1 LFASRTIVFGEG
13 FIGASKTIVSELTMD
28 WSWWTRRY
36 LLPGLCAGF
45 TAVAVFG
52 CKSDGVKSEAAAAAI
67 PRAAVAIVRRAPVVK
82 SLTVAGEFVP
92 FQEVELHAKVAGF
105 IRRINVDIG
114 DRVRAGEVLAILEV
128 PELNAQVSGAEAGVR
143 HSQEEI
149 GLAKSE
155 VARAEANHA
164 ALHMAADR
172 LRQAAAARP
181 GMIAQ
186 QELDDA
192 EAKDRASEAQ
202 VAVAKSTVAAQEQQL
217 DVAKAERMHYT
228 SLADYSKIT
237 APFDGIVT
245 WRYAD
250 TGALIQAG
258 TSNAGSM
265 PVVKVAEVST
275 LRLRI
280 PVPESLAGYV
290 REGDVADVRVQATG
304 DRFEGK
310 VVRTTGALDR
320 TTRSLQ
326 VEVDVVNPKRKLTP
340 GMYAD
345 VSLRIAGNPDALI
358 VPVEAVDRGTSG
370 TAVLVVNTNNT
381 VERRAVR
388 TGLETPNEVQIL
400 DGVRDGERVIV
411 GNLASFEP
419 GQRVEARPSAM
430 APASAN
436 GKEQ

>member
-1 LFASRTIVFGEG
+1 
-13 FIGASKTIVSELTMD
+13 MD
-28 WSWWTRRY
+28 CSWWTRRY

-45 TAVAVFG
+45 TAFAVSG
-52 CKSDGVKSEAAAAAI
+52 CKSDRAKSEAAADST
-67 PRAAVAIVRRAPVVK
+67 PRAAVVVVRRAPVEK

-105 IRRINVDIG
+105 IRHINVDIG
-114 DRVRAGEVLAILEV
+114 DRVRAGQVLATLEV

-155 VARAEANHA
+155 VTRAEANHT
-164 ALHMAADR
+164 ALHMAAER

-217 DVAKAERMHYT
+217 DVAKAERMHYS

-280 PVPESLAGYV
+280 PVQNLWQLMCARAIQRMSVCKRRETTLSARWCVRPERL
-290 REGDVADVRVQATG
+290 
-304 DRFEGK
+304 
-310 VVRTTGALDR
+310 
-320 TTRSLQ
+320 
-326 VEVDVVNPKRKLTP
+326 
-340 GMYAD
+340 
-345 VSLRIAGNPDALI
+345 IAQ
-358 VPVEAVDRGTSG
+358 
-370 TAVLVVNTNNT
+370 LVVC
-381 VERRAVR
+381 RW
-388 TGLETPNEVQIL
+388 
-400 DGVRDGERVIV
+400 
-411 GNLASFEP
+411 
-419 GQRVEARPSAM
+419 
-430 APASAN
+430 
-436 GKEQ
+436 K

>member
-1 LFASRTIVFGEG
+1 
-13 FIGASKTIVSELTMD
+13 MD
-28 WSWWTRRY
+28 WSFKARG
-36 LLPGLCAGF
+36 LVLPALCA
-45 TAVAVFG
+45 TWLVVSG
-52 CKSDGVKSEAAAAAI
+52 CKSDEAKASASKETAV
-67 PRAAVAIVRRAPVVK
+67 RAAVATVKRGPVEK

-105 IRRINVDIG
+105 IRHINVDIG
-114 DRVRAGEVLAILEV
+114 DRVRAGQVLATLEV

-155 VARAEANHA
+155 VIRAEANHA

-202 VAVAKSTVAAQEQQL
+202 VAVAKSTVAAQEQQM
-217 DVAKAERMHYT
+217 DVAKAERMHYA

-265 PVVKVAEVST
+265 PVVKVAEVSK

-290 REGDVADVRVQATG
+290 RDGDMADVRVQATG
-304 DRFEGK
+304 DHFTGN

-320 TTRSLQ
+320 ATRSLQ
-326 VEVDVVNPKRKLTP
+326 VEVDVPNPKGKLTP

-345 VSLRIAGNPDALI
+345 VTLGIGGNPDALT
-358 VPVEAVDRGTSG
+358 VPVEALDQGTEGAS
-370 TAVLVVNTNNT
+370 VLVVDTNNK
-381 VERRAVR
+381 VERRTVR
-388 TGLETPNEVQIL
+388 PGLQTPNAVQIL
-400 DGVRDGERVIV
+400 DGLHEGERVIV
-411 GNLASFEP
+411 GNLASFVP
-419 GQRVEARPSAM
+419 GQHVDPRLSVM
-430 APASAN
+430 ASADR
-436 GKEQ
+436 KEQ

>member
-1 LFASRTIVFGEG
+1 
-13 FIGASKTIVSELTMD
+13 MD
-28 WSWWTRRY
+28 WSLKARGPV
-36 LLPGLCAGF
+36 LLALCAIWF
-45 TAVAVFG
+45 VVSG
-52 CKSDGVKSEAAAAAI
+52 CKSDEAKASASKETVA
-67 PRAAVAIVRRAPVVK
+67 RAAVATVRRGPVEK

-105 IRRINVDIG
+105 IRQINVDIG
-114 DRVRAGEVLAILEV
+114 DRVRAGQVLATLEV

-149 GLAKSE
+149 ALARSE
-155 VARAEANHA
+155 VIRAEANHA

-202 VAVAKSTVAAQEQQL
+202 VAVAKSTVAAQEQQM
-217 DVAKAERMHYT
+217 DVAKAERMHYA
-228 SLADYSKIT
+228 SLADYSRIT

-265 PVVKVAEVST
+265 PVVKVAEVAK

-290 REGDVADVRVQATG
+290 RDGDVADVRVQATG
-304 DRFEGK
+304 DHFTGK
-310 VVRTTGALDR
+310 VVRTTGSLDR
-320 TTRSLQ
+320 ATRTLQ
-326 VEVDVVNPKRKLTP
+326 VEVDVANPKGRLTP

-345 VSLRIAGNPDALI
+345 VTLGIEGDPDALT
-358 VPVEAVDRGTSG
+358 VPVEALDRGTEGAS
-370 TAVLVVNTNNT
+370 VLVVDTNDKVQRRT
-381 VERRAVR
+381 VRP
-388 TGLETPNEVQIL
+388 GLEAPNSVQIL
-400 DGVRDGERVIV
+400 DGLHEGERVIV
-411 GNLASFEP
+411 GNIASFVP
-419 GQRVEARPSAM
+419 GQHVDPRPSVM
-430 APASAN
+430 ASDI

>member
-1 LFASRTIVFGEG
+1 
-13 FIGASKTIVSELTMD
+13 MN
-28 WSWWTRRY
+28 WSWWTRRCV
-36 LLPGLCAGF
+36 LPCLCVACLAG
-45 TAVAVFG
+45 VVSG
-52 CKSDGVKSEAAAAAI
+52 CRKEEGKSESAAAVV
-67 PRAAVAIVRRAPVVK
+67 PRAAVATVKRGPVAK
-82 SLTVAGEFVP
+82 NLTVAGEFIP

-114 DRVRAGEVLAILEV
+114 DKVRAGQVLATLEV
-128 PELNAQVSGAEAGVR
+128 PELTAQVTGAQAGVR

-149 GLAKSE
+149 LLAKSQ
-155 VARAEANHA
+155 VARAEADHNS
-164 ALHMAADR
+164 LHMAAER
-172 LRQAAAARP
+172 LKQAAAARP

-192 EAKDRASEAQ
+192 EAKDAASEAQ
-202 VAVAKSTVAAQEQQL
+202 VAVAKSTVAAQQQQM
-217 DVAKAERMHYT
+217 DVAKAEQLHYS
-228 SLADYSKIT
+228 SLADYSRIT

-265 PVVKVAEVST
+265 PVVKVAEVKI

-290 REGDVADVRVQATG
+290 RDGDAADVRVQATG
-304 DRFEGK
+304 DHFTGK

-320 TTRSLQ
+320 ETRSLQ
-326 VEVDVVNPKRKLTP
+326 VEVDVPNAKSSLTP

-345 VSLRIAGNPDALI
+345 VTLGIAGSPHALT
-358 VPVEAVDRGTSG
+358 VPVDAVDRETSG
-370 TAVLVVNTNNT
+370 ASVLVVNGSGM

-388 TGLETPNEVQIL
+388 VGLETPETVQIL
-400 DGVRDGERVIV
+400 DGVREGEHVVV
-411 GNLASFEP
+411 GNLSSFTP
-419 GQRVEARPSAM
+419 GQHVDAQPSVM
-430 APASAN
+430 AVVA
-436 GKEQ
+436 GKEE

>member
-1 LFASRTIVFGEG
+1 
-13 FIGASKTIVSELTMD
+13 MD
-28 WSWWTRRY
+28 CSWWTRRY
-36 LLPGLCAGF
+36 FLPGLCAGF
-45 TAVAVFG
+45 TVLAVSG
-52 CKSDGVKSEAAAAAI
+52 CKSDGAKSDAAAAST
-67 PRAAVAIVRRAPVVK
+67 PRAAVAVVRRAPVEK
-82 SLTVAGEFVP
+82 TLTVAGEFVP

-105 IRRINVDIG
+105 IRHIKVDIG
-114 DRVRAGEVLAILEV
+114 DRVRAGQVLATLEV

-155 VARAEANHA
+155 VTRAEANHT
-164 ALHMAADR
+164 ALHMAAER

-217 DVAKAERMHYT
+217 DVAKAERMHYS

-265 PVVKVAEVST
+265 PVVKVAEVNT

-280 PVPESLAGYV
+280 PVTESLAAYV
-290 REGDVADVRVQATG
+290 REGDIADVRVQATG
-304 DRFEGK
+304 DHFVGK

-326 VEVDVVNPKRKLTP
+326 VEVDVLNAKMKLTP

-345 VSLRIAGNPDALI
+345 VSLRIAGSPDALI

-370 TAVLVVNTNNT
+370 TSVLVVGANNAI
-381 VERRAVR
+381 ERRAVR
-388 TGLETPNEVQIL
+388 TGLETPDEVQIL
-400 DGVRDGERVIV
+400 DGVSNGERVIV

-419 GQRVEARPSAM
+419 GQRVDARPSAM
-430 APASAN
+430 SSALGD
-436 GKEQ
+436 GKEE

>member
-1 LFASRTIVFGEG
+1 
-13 FIGASKTIVSELTMD
+13 MYC
-28 WSWWTRRY
+28 SWWTRRC

-45 TAVAVFG
+45 TALAISG
-52 CKSDGVKSEAAAAAI
+52 CKSDGAKSEASAASTA
-67 PRAAVAIVRRAPVVK
+67 RAAVVVVRRAPVEK

-105 IRRINVDIG
+105 IRHINVDIG
-114 DRVRAGEVLAILEV
+114 DRVHAGQVLATLEV
-128 PELNAQVSGAEAGVR
+128 PELNAQVAGAEAGVR
-143 HSQEEI
+143 HGQEEI

-155 VARAEANHA
+155 VARAEADHA
-164 ALHMAADR
+164 ALHMAAER
-172 LRQAAAARP
+172 LRQAAGARP

-192 EAKDRASEAQ
+192 AAKDRASEAQ

-280 PVPESLAGYV
+280 PVPESLAAYV

-304 DRFEGK
+304 DHFAGK

-326 VEVDVVNPKRKLTP
+326 VEVDVVNAKRKLTP

-345 VSLRIAGNPDALI
+345 VSLHLAGNPDALI

-370 TAVLVVNTNNT
+370 AAVLVVNTNNT

-430 APASAN
+430 APAPTN